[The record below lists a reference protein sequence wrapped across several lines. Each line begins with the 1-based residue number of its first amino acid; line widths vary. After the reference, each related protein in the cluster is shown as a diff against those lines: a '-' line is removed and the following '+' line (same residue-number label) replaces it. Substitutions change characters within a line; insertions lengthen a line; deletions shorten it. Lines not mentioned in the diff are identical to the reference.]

1 MRVKLG
7 GIRTDGDSLNER
19 MLDDVAP
26 LILVGTGRC
35 GSTLLHR
42 VLARHPSANWL
53 TQTCERH
60 PARPELNRVA
70 LGLADLPLLGRTVRR
85 RLDPAEAYALWG
97 AHCGS
102 FVAPF
107 RDLEASDLT
116 PRARRRLR
124 AVFSSLLTHRRP
136 RLLLK
141 VTGWPRIGFL
151 QALLPRARFVHV
163 YRDGRAVANSYLSV
177 DWWSGWRGPANWAW
191 GELTPDQRARWERS
205 DRSFAALA
213 GLNWELLMDAHRVA
227 LEKLASDDY
236 MEIRY
241 EDLCSNP
248 IAVTRSITDF
258 AGLEWS
264 IRYERQIASLSYRNA
279 NDKWRRDLGELESAA
294 LEDTIMAALAR
305 YGYAVGTA
313 G

>member
-1 MRVKLG
+1 MN
-7 GIRTDGDSLNER
+7 DR
-19 MLDDVAP
+19 MLEDVAP
-26 LILVGTGRC
+26 VILVGTGRC

-53 TQTCERH
+53 TQTCAHH
-60 PARPELNRVA
+60 PARPELNRLA

-85 RLDPAEAYALWG
+85 RLDPAEAYELWG

-116 PRARRRLR
+116 PRVRQRLR
-124 AVFSSLLTHRRP
+124 AVFSSLLTSRRP

-151 QALLPRARFVHV
+151 HALLPRARFVHV
-163 YRDGRAVANSYLSV
+163 YRDGRAVANSYLNV
-177 DWWSGWRGPANWAW
+177 EWWSGWKGPVNWVW
-191 GELTPDQRARWERS
+191 GELTPDQKARWERS
-205 DRSFAALA
+205 GRSFAALA
-213 GLNWELLMDAHRVA
+213 GLNWELLMDAHRKA
-227 LEKLASDDY
+227 LEKLAPDDY
-236 MEIRY
+236 METRY

-248 IAVTRSITDF
+248 IVVIRSIADF

-264 IRYERQIASLSYRNA
+264 DRYEREVSSMSYRNA
-279 NDKWRRDLGELESAA
+279 NDKWRSDLGEQESGA
-294 LEDTIMAALAR
+294 LEDTIMAVLAQ
-305 YGYAVGTA
+305 YGYAQD
-313 G
+313 